1 MPSHRTPSPWWVVPR
16 PNPNAKVRL
25 FCFPYAGGHA
35 SLYRSWAGC
44 LPESVEVC
52 ALQPPGRANRMTESP
67 ISSVPEFTDRL
78 GPALVPLTD
87 KPFVFFGHSMG
98 SILSFE
104 ACVWLRRRGLN
115 LPQHLFVSGRRA
127 PHIVDPENIHTK
139 SDEEFL
145 NEIAKL
151 KGTPESVLQNRE
163 LLRLLLPSLRSDFTL
178 CETYRY
184 VQDRPLPLPI
194 TAFGGLEDDET
205 HDGRLEAWQ
214 QHTSVQFRSHRIP
227 GDHFFIHCQEETL
240 LSAMRSYLR
249 DIMLEISGSKTFS
262 GCGQKSSSHGQ
273 AGDSGHASL

>member
-1 MPSHRTPSPWWVVPR
+1 
-16 PNPNAKVRL
+16 
-25 FCFPYAGGHA
+25 
-35 SLYRSWAGC
+35 
-44 LPESVEVC
+44 
-52 ALQPPGRANRMTESP
+52 MTESP

-145 NEIAKL
+145 DEIAKL

-205 HDGRLEAWQ
+205 HHGRLEAWQ
-214 QHTSVQFRSHRIP
+214 QHTSVQFTSHRIP

-249 DIMLEISGSKTFS
+249 DIVLEISGSKTFS
-262 GCGQKSSSHGQ
+262 GCGQKSLVTDKLVIAAMPHYDPSSHCPSTQEVGEAKSQ
-273 AGDSGHASL
+273 LKLDKTQETPVSFVAERFQKRSLSGGSQG